1 MIGAIP
7 GLKSME
13 SSMYTLL
20 VLTYSAFCLT
30 SLDTATR
37 LARFMFQEF
46 WLEPGQT
53 PKDIDGSF
61 KKLMVNPYFATILT
75 VILGVLLGMGGFMK
89 IWGLFG
95 AANQLLAGIGLLA
108 VATWLGNAG
117 KNNKMFLIPMTFMMI
132 VTLSSL
138 VIIVRNQILMI
149 MKGATDWGPYAQA
162 GIGIL
167 LIGLALELAVEGYRT
182 IIHQRKQAKLEKTAE
197 LSAGLDE
204 MED

>member
-7 GLKSME
+7 GMASLE

-53 PKDIDGSF
+53 PKDIDGTF
-61 KKLMVNPYFATILT
+61 KKLMVNPYFATIIT
-75 VILGVLLGMGGFMK
+75 VFFGIMLGMGGFMK

-117 KNNKMFLIPMTFMMI
+117 KNNKMFLVPMAFMMV
-132 VTLSSL
+132 VTISSL
-138 VIIVRNQILMI
+138 AIIVRNQVLMI
-149 MKGATDWGPYAQA
+149 MNGATDWGPYAQA

-167 LIGLALELAVEGYRT
+167 LICLALELAVEGCRT
-182 IIHQRKQAKLEKTAE
+182 IFRQRKQAKQEEIPA
-197 LSAGLDE
+197 LDDVE
-204 MED
+204 EE